1 MSEDFENPTDEHE
14 QENHDGEVV
23 TESTP
28 RRTQLIIGAGVL
40 AVLLV
45 VGVGILL
52 SRSSGSSSQASTVTT
67 KTKVCGGGSWPA
79 NFLGKP
85 ARMEKAAA
93 PSVYAWSDGTGFHIR
108 AIDTT
113 GETPISGQ
121 VTTSNGVFGESIK
134 KSPADAAV
142 DYHFEK
148 GVLSFSFTANKV
160 LAGLD
165 FSLCSSTQ
173 ASISVKSGDALWPLE
188 RFFLGSQGRAVSNP
202 VLLSRS

>member
-1 MSEDFENPTDEHE
+1 MNLEEAMAEDFENPTDEHE
-14 QENHDGEVV
+14 QENPDGEVV

-40 AVLLV
+40 AVLLI

-52 SRSSGSSSQASTVTT
+52 SRSSDSSSQASTVTT

-142 DYHFEK
+142 DYHRQQGSCRFGLLALQFHA
-148 GVLSFSFTANKV
+148 GVNLGQERRCA
-160 LAGLD
+160 LA
-165 FSLCSSTQ
+165 
-173 ASISVKSGDALWPLE
+173 A
-188 RFFLGSQGRAVSNP
+188 
-202 VLLSRS
+202 